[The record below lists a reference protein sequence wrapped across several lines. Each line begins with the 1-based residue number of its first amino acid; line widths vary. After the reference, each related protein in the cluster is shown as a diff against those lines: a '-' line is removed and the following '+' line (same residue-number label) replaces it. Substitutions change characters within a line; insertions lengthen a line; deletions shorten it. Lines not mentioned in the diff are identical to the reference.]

1 MPEFGIKECLC
12 LVRGA
17 FECFIK
23 TICERGQNLEE
34 NDSEGESIHVF
45 DNRRQ
50 AEGPDVLRFRAKDIT
65 SVYCLAIAIA
75 RRRVPTLI
83 SVLQQVFPCPKQSTS
98 GCWQIRP
105 VRFQRICNLL
115 QGDEE
120 PELIARDECIRFP
133 FDF

>member
-1 MPEFGIKECLC
+1 MPKFGIKECLC

-50 AEGPDVLRFRAKDIT
+50 AEGPDVLRFRAKGVAHVSLLSGDCNCTQKGTHFDISSST
-65 SVYCLAIAIA
+65 AFPVSKTVDKRLLAN
-75 RRRVPTLI
+75 
-83 SVLQQVFPCPKQSTS
+83 TS
-98 GCWQIRP
+98 GETST
-105 VRFQRICNLL
+105 NM
-115 QGDEE
+115 
-120 PELIARDECIRFP
+120 
-133 FDF
+133 